1 MSVGGGTQ
9 ERKQNTQAS
18 WEYCGVTQACEGLG
32 KELVCIL
39 DSGSLPEVSNRVS
52 DRVMSVGPSAAERER
67 GEAGVGET
75 SLELRKAQ
83 GSRGGGS
90 YRGPQE
96 GT

>member
-32 KELVCIL
+32 KEHVCIL

-52 DRVMSVGPSAAERER
+52 DRVMSVGPSAAERGKGEKLESER
-67 GEAGVGET
+67 PAW
-75 SLELRKAQ
+75 S
-83 GSRGGGS
+83 
-90 YRGPQE
+90 
-96 GT
+96 